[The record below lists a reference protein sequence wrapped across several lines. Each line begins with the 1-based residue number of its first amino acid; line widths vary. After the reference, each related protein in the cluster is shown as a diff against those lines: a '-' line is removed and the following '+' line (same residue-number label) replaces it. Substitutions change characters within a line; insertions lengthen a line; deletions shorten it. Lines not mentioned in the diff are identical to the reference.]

1 MARFLIAD
9 DHPLFREAVCLLLG
23 QLEKG
28 AVCCEAASLEEATGL
43 LESSGPFDL
52 ILLDLNMPGSDALSG
67 LRVMHSLTPD
77 TPIAIIS
84 HFEDGAL
91 IEQGIACGAV
101 GYIPKSLSHDAIL
114 QALQTILAGGV
125 YLPPGAEQRICLK
138 NPAGA
143 AAQPQ
148 AQSLMES
155 LTPRQ
160 RAVLDLLARGRAN
173 KQIADE
179 LAISEWTVKAHIS
192 AILRKLGAQSRLE
205 AVVIARQLNP
215 AGLLV

>member
-1 MARFLIAD
+1 M
-9 DHPLFREAVCLLLG
+9 
-23 QLEKG
+23 
-28 AVCCEAASLEEATGL
+28 
-43 LESSGPFDL
+43 
-52 ILLDLNMPGSDALSG
+52 
-67 LRVMHSLTPD
+67 
-77 TPIAIIS
+77 
-84 HFEDGAL
+84 

-114 QALQTILAGGV
+114 QALKTILAGGV

-160 RAVLDLLARGRAN
+160 RAVLDLLARDRAN

>member
-28 AVCCEAASLEEATGL
+28 AVCCEAASLEEATHL
-43 LESSGPFDL
+43 LETSGPFDL
-52 ILLDLNMPGSDALSG
+52 IMLDLNMPGSDAFSG
-67 LRVMHSLTPD
+67 LQVLHALTPD
-77 TPIAIIS
+77 TPITIIS
-84 HFEDGAL
+84 HFEDSAL

-101 GYIPKSLSHDAIL
+101 GYIPKSLSHEAIL
-114 QALQTILAGGV
+114 QALKTILAGGV
-125 YLPPGAEQRICLK
+125 YLPPGVEQRISLK
-138 NPAGA
+138 STRGAGA
-143 AAQPQ
+143 QPPG
-148 AQSLMES
+148 QSLMES

-215 AGLLV
+215 ASLLA